1 MPSVEEDCFISCPYC
16 MESISIRIDLIGGQ
30 KQSLIYDCE
39 VCCQPISIQIEIDV
53 NGIINL
59 TTEKES

>member
-1 MPSVEEDCFISCPYC
+1 MLPLEEDYFINCPYC
-16 MESISIRIDLIGGQ
+16 MESISTRIDITGGQ

-39 VCCQPISIQIEIDV
+39 VCCQPILIHIEIDV
-53 NGIINL
+53 NGIATL

>member
-1 MPSVEEDCFISCPYC
+1 MLNLEEDYSINCPYC
-16 MESISIRIDLIGGQ
+16 TESRAIRIDLTGGQ
-30 KQSLIYDCE
+30 KQFLIYDCE
-39 VCCQPISIQIEIDV
+39 VCCQPISVQLEIDV

>member
-1 MPSVEEDCFISCPYC
+1 MSSIEEDCFISCPYC
-16 MESISIRIDLIGGQ
+16 TESIAIRIDLTGGQ
-30 KQSLIYDCE
+30 KQSLISDCE